1 MGSSPSDKS
10 GMVLSGLRLLR
21 TFVLTWFPFVLG
33 AQATAW
39 AQDTVTTPWESVP
52 PAVLSSVASC
62 CRMTPDELIASAN
75 LTSRDPLLGYRCA
88 AGSEAVACFR
98 REAEAAASG
107 FSEFKAQFYQE
118 LPPPARRILYGPAGC
133 GEVFMGFAPYAN
145 CIRQSLRAPRSPLL
159 QAVRAGGGFVPS
171 ALRALDRAELKF
183 VLYGASSL
191 ACERLVNPGVPPRS
205 PSPDATDPCLRTLP
219 DPGLETVP
227 FRPTASDAVARLA
240 QEAERAARSGGT
252 EEGSES
258 GRPRSLTEPIV
269 NLNPIGIGFTRR
281 ECPAYVA
288 DMGCVP
294 QSGPYSPQ
302 VDAAGVPL
310 SVDAAFP
317 GMRSVLFA
325 NLAEHAVELMAQSQ
339 ISSLLALNPELDPSE
354 ARRRK
359 RDFLSAASCLS
370 RDARREVEATFEV
383 VGTPLF
389 TARVREHRSRLGE
402 DLRQTAQLM
411 VQSEQRLSEITP
423 LFANGG
429 RCGLF
434 AYRDLPPAQR
444 RECDRLFAEKRSAE
458 RTRDEGFANYPI
470 LAEERG
476 GSRVLEQ
483 IAAAE
488 KAAAAMRIQDELL
501 SRSLDATES
510 RVREICED
518 PERGGK
524 LAALNPIIARSYIE
538 QNPYAAW
545 VFCAAFVEIEQNQDL
560 LTASRLAFI
569 GLSLMVTGGWS
580 GLAVG
585 ALSAGLTVHELA
597 ERHATYTR
605 DREEYLAGVGNVAA
619 YLEAREGL
627 STFYRD
633 AAFELG
639 LETLGLAPELGL
651 LRAWNRADR
660 LASLGHLSQLPS
672 SARASFTRW
681 YRSRVDSIFGS
692 AATGLSDAQIAALAR
707 LEEAG
712 FDLRALARSPAC
724 AL

>member
-1 MGSSPSDKS
+1 MSEI
-10 GMVLSGLRLLR
+10 VL
-21 TFVLTWFPFVLG
+21 F
-33 AQATAW
+33 
-39 AQDTVTTPWESVP
+39 
-52 PAVLSSVASC
+52 
-62 CRMTPDELIASAN
+62 
-75 LTSRDPLLGYRCA
+75 
-88 AGSEAVACFR
+88 
-98 REAEAAASG
+98 
-107 FSEFKAQFYQE
+107 
-118 LPPPARRILYGPAGC
+118 
-133 GEVFMGFAPYAN
+133 AN
-145 CIRQSLRAPRSPLL
+145 CIRAKMRESDSAFMRAFRD
-159 QAVRAGGGFVPS
+159 GGGLTASVLS
-171 ALRALDRAELKF
+171 ALDQWTVNYMLW
-183 VLYGASSL
+183 GASSL
-191 ACERLVNPGVPPRS
+191 ACERLANPGVPPRS
-205 PSPDATDPCLRTLP
+205 PSPDATDSCLRTLP
-219 DPGLETVP
+219 DPSWETIP
-227 FRPTASDAVARLA
+227 FRPTASEAVERLA
-240 QEAERAARSGGT
+240 HEAERTSRSGRTGV
-252 EEGSES
+252 SES
-258 GRPRSLTEPIV
+258 GRPRSMTEPIV
-269 NLNPIGIGFTRR
+269 NLSLIGIGFARH

-294 QSGPYSPQ
+294 QSGPYSPP

-325 NLAEHAVELMAQSQ
+325 NLAEHAVGLMAQAQ
-339 ISSLLALNPELDPSE
+339 ISSLLTLNPELDPAE

-359 RDFLSAASCLS
+359 RAFLSAASCLS

-389 TARVREHRSRLGE
+389 TERVREHRGRLGE

-411 VQSEQRLSEITP
+411 IQSEQRLSEIMP
-423 LFANGG
+423 LFANEG

-434 AYRDLPPAQR
+434 AYSGLSGAQR
-444 RECDRLFAEKRSAE
+444 RECDRLFAEKSNAE
-458 RTRDEGFANYPI
+458 RIRDEGFANYP
-470 LAEERG
+470 LFAEERG
-476 GSRVLEQ
+476 GSSVLTQMASSETG
-483 IAAAE
+483 
-488 KAAAAMRIQDELL
+488 AAAMRIHDELL

-538 QNPYAAW
+538 QNPDAAW
-545 VFCAAFVEIEQNQDL
+545 VFCAAYVEIEQNQDL
-560 LTASRLAFI
+560 WTASRIAFT
-569 GLSLMVTGGWS
+569 GLSMMVTGGWS
-580 GLAVG
+580 GLFIG
-585 ALSAGLTVHELA
+585 AISAGLTVHDVA

-639 LETLGLAPELGL
+639 LEALGLAPELGL

-692 AATGLSDAQIAALAR
+692 AATGLSDAQITAIAR
-707 LEEAG
+707 LEDAG
-712 FDLRALARSPAC
+712 LDLRALSRSPAC